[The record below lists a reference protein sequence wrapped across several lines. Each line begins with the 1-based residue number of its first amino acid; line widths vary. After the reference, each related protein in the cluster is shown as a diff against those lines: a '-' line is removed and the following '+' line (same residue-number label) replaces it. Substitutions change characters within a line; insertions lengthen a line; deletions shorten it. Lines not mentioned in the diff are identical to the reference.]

1 MSVEKSHKTVS
12 KCMRWHEE
20 TTLHMESRETE
31 REKENE
37 KKTCTR
43 IRDREDC
50 GCGVVHF
57 SCSFSSETMKCE
69 NPGKC
74 TQKHD

>member
-1 MSVEKSHKTVS
+1 MSVKKSHKTVS

-37 KKTCTR
+37 RKHAHEFETER
-43 IRDREDC
+43 I
-50 GCGVVHF
+50 VVAVLCIF